1 MENPKNNLATEII
14 AEDGVLLGKYFFENR
29 SAATYYELPTN
40 LINALI
46 STEELEDLNQIMI
59 KQLKNR
65 YNDPTMNK
73 RFIIGIDRAKMK
85 LYDVEQTAQG
95 DIVDSGQDEPVFDK
109 SKFGTNMEK
118 KNYDKFSDLK
128 I

>member
-1 MENPKNNLATEII
+1 
-14 AEDGVLLGKYFFENR
+14 
-29 SAATYYELPTN
+29 
-40 LINALI
+40 
-46 STEELEDLNQIMI
+46 
-59 KQLKNR
+59 
-65 YNDPTMNK
+65 
-73 RFIIGIDRAKMK
+73 MK